1 MNGRICPAVRGNE
14 REIEAMDGM
23 TTAMWIVDIFGA
35 TVMGLALLSAAT
47 KRQRPINRMGD

>member
-1 MNGRICPAVRGNE
+1 
-14 REIEAMDGM
+14 MDGM